1 MAVMVFKNIIF
12 EGKRVK
18 RGVIRP
24 KNRFN
29 YSTLIN
35 VSACSQK
42 LLILTRII

>member
-1 MAVMVFKNIIF
+1 MQMGIMVFKNIIF

-29 YSTLIN
+29 YSTVIN
-35 VSACSQK
+35 VRFHYRSS
-42 LLILTRII
+42 